1 MPIFS
6 NSYHQT
12 MFSNSNVIKFKINKT
27 ELAKNINQYIY
38 KLTKIETKNL
48 LSGRTWGKQENK
60 GSNSIVNKMKVV
72 HVNICW
78 MLLTQCLECKF

>member
-1 MPIFS
+1 
-6 NSYHQT
+6 
-12 MFSNSNVIKFKINKT
+12 MFSNFNVIKFKISKT

-38 KLTKIETKNL
+38 KLRKIKTKNL
-48 LSGRTWGKQENK
+48 LSVELGGNKKTK

-78 MLLTQCLECKF
+78 MLLTQFLECKF

>member
-12 MFSNSNVIKFKINKT
+12 MFSNSNVIKFKISKT

-38 KLTKIETKNL
+38 KLRKIETKNL
-48 LSGRTWGKQENK
+48 LSGRTWRKQENK
-60 GSNSIVNKMKVV
+60 R
-72 HVNICW
+72 
-78 MLLTQCLECKF
+78 E